1 MIIKYTCGTP
11 FNTEA
16 VVVSVPVTQT
26 LPAYIKMSED
36 FLSFSMNLAPDDVVY
51 GLGENMGGFN
61 KRGRTYVSD
70 CLDNPCHTEGRPNLY
85 AAHNF
90 FIVDGNVKYGIF
102 VDFPGRLTFDIGFTD
117 KDVITVS
124 PSYGDYV
131 LYIVEGDSVND
142 IIHEFRQ
149 AIGESYVA
157 PKWAFGYQQSR
168 WGYKNADDVREVVAG
183 HKDNNLPL
191 DAVYLDIDYMV
202 KYEDFTVDEKAFPDF
217 KGFVTEMKNNNIH
230 LVPIIDAGVKIEE
243 GYDVYEEGVKNNYF
257 CKDENGDD
265 FVLAVWPGRVHF
277 PDFLNP
283 DARKWFGNKYE
294 GLVNM
299 GIDGFWND
307 MNEPSI
313 FYSDK
318 HLNEV
323 FDKIDNYKNRN
334 LDLYEFWEFTGMVSE
349 LSHNP
354 VDYASFYHNVDNQM
368 VCHEKVHNLFG
379 YNMTRAAA
387 EGFKEFAP
395 DKKMLLFSRS
405 SYIGMHRYAGIWTG
419 DNCSWW
425 SHIELLM
432 HQLPALNMCGFMY
445 TGADTGGFGDN
456 TTEDLMMRFIELSI
470 FTPLFRNH
478 SALGTRCQE
487 LYRFKDIDS
496 FRNLLGIRYGLIP
509 YIYSEYLKSVKNN
522 TLMFSPLG
530 IAFPSD
536 AAARHI
542 EDQLMVGE
550 NIMIAPVYQPNT
562 FGRHVYLPED
572 MTIIRF
578 RSLDDYDSEYIS
590 QGHHYID
597 IAINEVVVFIRKSH
611 GLILGGFAHNI
622 TEVSENNF
630 KVLGEGDKLLPYE
643 LYINENESEMLN
655 F

>member
-1 MIIKYTCGTP
+1 MVKKYTYGTP
-11 FNTEA
+11 FDTEA
-16 VVVSVPVTQT
+16 VIMCVPDEAS
-26 LPAYIKMSED
+26 LPSYINMAGD
-36 FLSFSMNLAPDDVVY
+36 FLSFSMPLAPDDVVY

-61 KRGRTYVSD
+61 KRGRKYISNCT
-70 CLDNPCHTEGRPNLY
+70 DNPNHTENRLSLY

-90 FIVDGNVKYGIF
+90 FIVDGSEKYGVF
-102 VDFPGRLTFDIGFTD
+102 VDFPGEITFDIGFTD
-117 KDVITVS
+117 KDAITVT
-124 PSYGDYV
+124 PSYADYC
-131 LYIVEGDSVND
+131 LYVIEGGSVSD
-142 IIHEFRQ
+142 IIKEFRSI
-149 AIGESYVA
+149 IGESYIA

-168 WGYKNADDVREVVAG
+168 WGYKTADDIREVVKG
-183 HKDNNLPL
+183 YRDNHLPL

-202 KYEDFTVDEKAFPDF
+202 RYEDFTVDEKAFPDF
-217 KGFVTEMKNNNIH
+217 KDFVYEMKNDNIH
-230 LVPIIDAGVKIEE
+230 LVPIIDAGVKIED
-243 GYDVYEEGVKNNYF
+243 GYQIYEEGVKGNYF
-257 CKDENGDD
+257 CKDENDQD

-277 PDFLNP
+277 PDFLNA
-283 DARKWFGNKYE
+283 DARKWFGSKYE
-294 GLVNM
+294 YLTDM

-323 FDKIDNYKNRN
+323 FDKIDDYKGRN
-334 LDLYEFWEFTGMVSE
+334 LDLNDFWAFTGMVAD

-354 VDYASFYHNVDNQM
+354 VDYASFYHNVNGKKIRHD
-368 VCHEKVHNLFG
+368 KVHNLFG

-419 DNCSWW
+419 DNASWW

-445 TGADTGGFGDN
+445 VGADTGGFGDN
-456 TTEDLMMRFIELSI
+456 TCEDLMMRFIELSM

-509 YIYSEYLKSVKNN
+509 YLYSEYLKSVKNN
-522 TLMFSPLG
+522 SLMFTPVG
-530 IAFPSD
+530 IAFPYD
-536 AAARHI
+536 ACARHI

-550 NIMIAPVYQPNT
+550 NIMIAPVYKPNT
-562 FGRHVYLPED
+562 YGRYVYLPED
-572 MTIIRF
+572 MTMIRF
-578 RSLDDYDSEYIS
+578 RSLTDYDSEYMTK
-590 QGHHYID
+590 GHHYID
-597 IAINEVVVFIRKSH
+597 IAINEFVIFIRKSH
-611 GLILGGFAHNI
+611 ALILGDYASNI
-622 TEVSENNF
+622 KEVSTDNF
-630 KVLGEGDKLLPYE
+630 HVLGEGQDLLPYE
-643 LYINENESEMLN
+643 LYIDENTRKMLN